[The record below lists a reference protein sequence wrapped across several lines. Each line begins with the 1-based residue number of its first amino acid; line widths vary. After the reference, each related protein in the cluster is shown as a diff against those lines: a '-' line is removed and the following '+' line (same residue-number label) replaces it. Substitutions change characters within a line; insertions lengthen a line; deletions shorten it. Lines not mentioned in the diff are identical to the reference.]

1 MVATAT
7 AGQVRPRRATRPQP
21 AAARPGTPPIE
32 VSITGTLLEH
42 AVMRVAPATGAP
54 EVTVLLAQPG
64 CPPLRATLTYPPGIS
79 SQVVAASK
87 ARQLRAGDPV
97 RVRGAGLSWRPR
109 MAVPCL
115 HLDHVIAVDPL
126 IQTRSAA
133 MAAANDIER
142 T

>member
-7 AGQVRPRRATRPQP
+7 AGQVRPRRVTRAPL
-21 AAARPGTPPIE
+21 AVARPGTPPIE

-87 ARQLRAGDPV
+87 AHQLRAGV
-97 RVRGAGLSWRPR
+97 QVQVRGRGLSWRPR

-115 HLDHVIAVDPL
+115 HLDQVTTLQPVLQAH
-126 IQTRSAA
+126 SAA

>member
-1 MVATAT
+1 MSTTTLMAPA
-7 AGQVRPRRATRPQP
+7 RPRRAARVPL

-32 VSITGTLLEH
+32 VSITGTLLEN
-42 AVMRVAPATGAP
+42 AVMRVSPHNGAP

-64 CPPLRATLTYPPGIS
+64 CPPLRATLTYPPGLS

-115 HLDHVIAVDPL
+115 HLDQVSALDPL
-126 IQTRSAA
+126 IQTHSAA